1 MYVQVSESENSEP
14 IDVPT
19 EKDDS
24 LLLSTVEAQYP
35 GVIGLKYR
43 VNNRLRA
50 VRLNDS
56 KLYPPED
63 GWLDRI
69 YMCNFRNA
77 PTVKRK
83 HNEVEDCTEIDIKRE
98 IKTEYDDNDCNDDD
112 DSVSDMDLVVLGL
125 PWKVTEEDLKKYFAK
140 FGQVEYTIIKTD
152 PNGKS
157 KGYGFVRFKHKK
169 SQVRVMLER
178 HNIEGRWCDVRIP
191 NSKEKHV
198 NKVPRKV
205 FIGQVTE
212 DIDEDALK
220 NYFIKFGEI
229 SDLFLPRPHRGF
241 AFVTFTDPLSALK
254 VIGKDHHIGKC
265 SIVCTEAIPKKEMA
279 PKWNEY
285 DNVADRHRDKR
296 RARSPYR
303 SQAYAQED
311 IWDYDQDSYD
321 RSYTRGNGHQSIG
334 SSFSNDSKSI
344 NSDIVAAAVNK
355 AVMGVFGNL
364 KGQGHQSDK
373 QHGGTVGTDDWW
385 MRR

>member
-1 MYVQVSESENSEP
+1 MYVQVSESENSDP
-14 IDVPT
+14 IDMPT
-19 EKDDS
+19 EEDNS
-24 LLLSTVEAQYP
+24 LLLSTLEAQYP
-35 GVIGLKYR
+35 GIIGLKYR
-43 VNNRLRA
+43 VNNRLRI
-50 VRLNDS
+50 VRLNEG

-69 YMCNFRNA
+69 YMCNFRNTPSA
-77 PTVKRK
+77 KRK
-83 HNEVEDCTEIDIKRE
+83 HNEIENST
-98 IKTEYDDNDCNDDD
+98 KTEDDDDD

-140 FGQVEYTIIKTD
+140 FGQVEYTQIKTD
-152 PNGKS
+152 ANGKS

-191 NSKEKHV
+191 NSKDKQV

-205 FIGQVTE
+205 FIGQVSE
-212 DIDEDALK
+212 DVDEDALR

-241 AFVTFTDPLSALK
+241 AFVTFTDPLSAQK
-254 VIGKDHHIGKC
+254 VIGKDHKVGDC
-265 SIVCTEAIPKKEMA
+265 SVVCTEAIPKKEMA

-285 DNVADRHRDKR
+285 DNRDRYKDKR
-296 RARSPYR
+296 RDRSPKHQQSW
-303 SQAYAQED
+303 SQND
-311 IWDYDQDSYD
+311 NWDYDREIYE
-321 RSYTRGNGHQSIG
+321 RLYTRGNGQQLVN
-334 SSFSNDSKSI
+334 SNFASDKNI
-344 NSDIVAAAVNK
+344 NPDMVAAAVNK

-364 KGQGHQSDK
+364 KGGQGNQSDK
-373 QHGGTVGTDDWW
+373 TQGIDDWW